1 MRFKPS
7 LWFPIAVILAAG
19 NLIAVPIYAS
29 EPWHSFMHGAIGV
42 AFALWAQRL
51 KRHRDAERGTERQAI
66 DSAGSE
72 RVDGLEDELNRL
84 RQELT
89 ETQERLD
96 FTERMLAQRSQKDPQ
111 RVEPQP

>member
-7 LWFPIAVILAAG
+7 LWFPIAVVLAAA
-19 NLIAVPIYAS
+19 NLIAVPVYAS

-51 KRHRDAERGTERQAI
+51 KQRRDAERGQRQTI
-66 DSAGSE
+66 ESVGSE

-96 FTERMLAQRSQKDPQ
+96 FTERMLAQRPQKDQQ
-111 RVEPQP
+111 RVERP